1 MIGLLN
7 FDGSIAN
14 ANQQEHLGSNPQGDE
29 STVMGKYKTLRYASD
44 PSKIEKMHT
53 YYICTYYIYIY
64 VIAYIIY
71 RHVCTQRGLK
81 IS

>member
-1 MIGLLN
+1 VIGLLN

-53 YYICTYYIYIY
+53 YYICTYYIYMLLLILYIGMY
-64 VIAYIIY
+64 VRKEA
-71 RHVCTQRGLK
+71 
-81 IS
+81 

>member
-53 YYICTYYIYIY
+53 YYICTYYIYMLLLILYIGMY
-64 VIAYIIY
+64 VRKEA
-71 RHVCTQRGLK
+71 
-81 IS
+81 